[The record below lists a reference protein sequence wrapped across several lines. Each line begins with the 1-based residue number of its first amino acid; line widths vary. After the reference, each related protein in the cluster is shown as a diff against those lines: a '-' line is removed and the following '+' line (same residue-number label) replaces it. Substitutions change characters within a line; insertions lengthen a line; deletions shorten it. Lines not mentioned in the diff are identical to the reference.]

1 MFLAAEL
8 PRPVRAMDDAARSLR
23 TSSAIGRHDIPPC
36 RERLRASAASALP
49 RALYWRSIRATNGQ
63 IRGKNGHSPVIEKRR
78 NPHVSGDRKRWYSA
92 VFRAATPYLL
102 TLNLNVSTFFRRQ
115 SPVGISPSHGLK
127 VTLWSPLF
135 VCRVDYIGPPGWVDA
150 VWRHAELISFV

>member
-23 TSSAIGRHDIPPC
+23 TSSAIGRHDVPPC
-36 RERLRASAASALP
+36 RERLRASAASTLP
-49 RALYWRSIRATNGQ
+49 RALYWHSIRATNGQ

-92 VFRAATPYLL
+92 VFQGCNPLL
-102 TLNLNVSTFFRRQ
+102 AHVEL
-115 SPVGISPSHGLK
+115 
-127 VTLWSPLF
+127 
-135 VCRVDYIGPPGWVDA
+135 
-150 VWRHAELISFV
+150 ELIHSSISNGFHGMACLKWWLFMVAYSMLIAWLQYLKPRITGMNNTV

>member
-23 TSSAIGRHDIPPC
+23 TSSAIGRHDVPPC

-49 RALYWRSIRATNGQ
+49 RALYWHSIRATNGQ

-78 NPHVSGDRKRWYSA
+78 NPHVSGDRKRWDSA
-92 VFRAATPYLL
+92 VSQGCNPLL
-102 TLNLNVSTFFRRQ
+102 AHIEL
-115 SPVGISPSHGLK
+115 
-127 VTLWSPLF
+127 
-135 VCRVDYIGPPGWVDA
+135 
-150 VWRHAELISFV
+150 ELIHSSISNGFHGMACLKWWLFMVACSMLIAWLQHSKPRITGMNNTV

>member
-23 TSSAIGRHDIPPC
+23 TSSAIGRHDVPPC

-49 RALYWRSIRATNGQ
+49 RALYWHSIRATNGQ
-63 IRGKNGHSPVIEKRR
+63 IRGKNGHSPVIEKRW

-92 VFRAATPYLL
+92 VSQRYNPLL
-102 TLNLNVSTFFRRQ
+102 AHIELE
-115 SPVGISPSHGLK
+115 
-127 VTLWSPLF
+127 LF
-135 VCRVDYIGPPGWVDA
+135 VIIIFHIDFPI
-150 VWRHAELISFV
+150 ISMIC

>member
-23 TSSAIGRHDIPPC
+23 TSSAIGRHDVPPC
-36 RERLRASAASALP
+36 RERLRASAASTLP
-49 RALYWRSIRATNGQ
+49 RALYWHSIRATNGQ
-63 IRGKNGHSPVIEKRR
+63 IRGKNDHSPVIEKGGIRTCPETG
-78 NPHVSGDRKRWYSA
+78 NVGIPPC
-92 VFRAATPYLL
+92 FRAATPYLL

-115 SPVGISPSHGLK
+115 SPVGISPSRGLK

-135 VCRVDYIGPPGWVDA
+135 ICRVDYIGPPGWVDA

>member
-23 TSSAIGRHDIPPC
+23 TSSAIGRHDVPPC

-49 RALYWRSIRATNGQ
+49 RALYWHSIRATNGQ

-78 NPHVSGDRKRWYSA
+78 NPHVSGDWKRWDSA
-92 VFRAATPYLL
+92 VSQGCNPLL
-102 TLNLNVSTFFRRQ
+102 AHIEF
-115 SPVGISPSHGLK
+115 
-127 VTLWSPLF
+127 
-135 VCRVDYIGPPGWVDA
+135 
-150 VWRHAELISFV
+150 ELIHSSISNGFHGMACLKWWLFMVACSMLIAWLQHSKPFITGMNNTV